1 MVMSHQAQLREVRR
15 QDQAT
20 QTARARG
27 RRRLALLEVLH
38 ERKVLLLLEDV
49 EISPYPTYARAA
61 RKRVG
66 GYATVCARAG
76 GRDRLMAILSGG
88 EAG

>member
-27 RRRLALLEVLH
+27 RRLALLEVLH
-38 ERKVLLLLEDV
+38 EREVLLLLEDI

>member
-20 QTARARG
+20 QAARTRG
-27 RRRLALLEVLH
+27 RRLALLEVLH
-38 ERKVLLLLEDV
+38 EREVLLLLEDV